1 MKLQAFQTSTITE
14 SIVAFSQFVRNH
26 GLNIGVEETEF
37 ALQAANAQLLTGRK
51 NFKHAL
57 KIIFCTNPEERQL
70 YEQLFSLYWDTNPV
84 DLREN
89 KNKTILQG
97 TVEKKTNRSLVLMGR
112 GKTDDESAE
121 AKNVSGANDA
131 ERLQKTDFSKI
142 QEMDSRLLDE
152 IAAKLF
158 KEMALRLR
166 RRMKESRQ
174 QGPLNL
180 RRTIRRSIGY
190 GGEPMELYYR
200 SQKKKKHRLIVLLDV
215 SGSMDKYSFYLL
227 RFVCALRENFRQAE
241 AFVFSTSLIRISKAL
256 QHNYLEAVLSSISQ
270 KADNWSGGTKI
281 GDCLRQFN
289 EQYGKR
295 MLNGL
300 PFVIIL
306 SDGLDTGA
314 PELLGRELQKIKR
327 RSKKTIWL
335 NPLKAM
341 KGYEPIARGMSEA
354 MPSIDEFY
362 PAHNLQ
368 SLLALENILNDV

>member
-14 SIVAFSQFVRNH
+14 SIVAFSQFVRSH
-26 GLNIGVEETEF
+26 GLNIGIEETEL
-37 ALQAANAQLLTGRK
+37 ALQAANRQLLQTRK

-70 YEQLFSLYWDTNPV
+70 YERLFSLYWDTNPI
-84 DLREN
+84 DLKEE

-97 TVEKKTNRSLVLMGR
+97 VVERKTNRSLVMMGH
-112 GKTDDESAE
+112 GNADKETTE
-121 AKNVSGANDA
+121 AKNISGSNEA

-142 QEMDSRLLDE
+142 QEIDARLLDE

-166 RRMKESRQ
+166 RRMKETRR
-174 QGPLNL
+174 QGPINL
-180 RRTIRRSIGY
+180 RRTIRRSISY
-190 GGEPMELYYR
+190 GGEPMELYRR

-227 RFVCALRENFRQAE
+227 RFVVALREYFRQAE

-256 QHNYLEAVLSSISQ
+256 QHNYLDAVLSAISQ
-270 KADNWSGGTKI
+270 NADNWSGGTKI

-306 SDGLDTGA
+306 SDGLDTGT
-314 PELLGRELQKIKR
+314 PEILGKELNKIKQ
-327 RSKKTIWL
+327 RSKKVIWL

-341 KGYEPIARGMSEA
+341 KGYEPTARGMSEA

-362 PAHNLQ
+362 SAHNLQ
-368 SLLALENILNDV
+368 SLLHLENILNDA